1 MQTAFQVY
9 SSHPA
14 IQNTTYQIIDLQTGN
29 AVSTTY
35 TWAQR
40 NRARNRA
47 EKLNLEY
54 GAHRY
59 TAKPTFAAEA

>member
-1 MQTAFQVY
+1 MEA
-9 SSHPA
+9 
-14 IQNTTYQIIDLQTGN
+14 TTYQILDHQTGN
-29 AVSTTY
+29 TIGGVY
-35 TWAQR
+35 TFAQR

-59 TAKPTFAAEA
+59 AAQPTFNQ

>member
-1 MQTAFQVY
+1 ME
-9 SSHPA
+9 
-14 IQNTTYQIIDLQTGN
+14 NTIYNLTDLQTG
-29 AVSTTY
+29 SILGTY
-35 TWAQR
+35 KYAQR

-59 TAKPTFAAEA
+59 AACPVFDRSQDA

>member
-1 MQTAFQVY
+1 MEKTIY
-9 SSHPA
+9 
-14 IQNTTYQIIDLQTGN
+14 NLTDLQTGKILG
-29 AVSTTY
+29 TY
-35 TWAQR
+35 QFAQR

-59 TAKPTFAAEA
+59 AACPVFDRFDVVAA

>member
-1 MQTAFQVY
+1 ME
-9 SSHPA
+9 
-14 IQNTTYQIIDLQTGN
+14 NTTYQIIDLQTGD
-29 AVSTTY
+29 AVSGIY
-35 TWAQR
+35 KFAQR

-59 TAKPTFAAEA
+59 AAQPTFQA